1 MVNEGFD
8 VIQISQARLRARETG
23 GLSKP
28 PGG

>member
-8 VIQISQARLRARETG
+8 PLEISQPSLRPRETG
-23 GLSKP
+23 GLSML